1 MKALITA
8 AVLAALAAGASA
20 CDQRPEPQ
28 GETTGAAMPDTT
40 QPTPV
45 PGPAQTAAPD
55 AGDTGVVPADGS
67 PAPVQPTPPEVSPA
81 SGAAPQ
87 K

>member
-1 MKALITA
+1 MKTLI
-8 AVLAALAAGASA
+8 LAAAMAAFALAA

-28 GETTGAAMPDTT
+28 GETTGAAMPDTS

-67 PAPVQPTPPEVSPA
+67 APPMQPSPPPETPPPA
-81 SGAAPQ
+81 

>member
-1 MKALITA
+1 MKTPLIVTA
-8 AVLAALAAGASA
+8 CGLLLLGVAA

-28 GETTGAAMPDTT
+28 GETTGAAMPDTS
-40 QPTPV
+40 QATPV
-45 PGPAQTAAPD
+45 PGPVETAAPD

-67 PAPVQPTPPEVSPA
+67 PPPVQPTPPAVPA
-81 SGAAPQ
+81 PA

>member
-1 MKALITA
+1 MKLSLIVAGLSALTLTA
-8 AVLAALAAGASA
+8 A
-20 CDQRPEPQ
+20 CDSRPEPT
-28 GETTGAAMPDTT
+28 GETTGSAMPDTS

-45 PGPAQTAAPD
+45 PGPAEIGAPD

-67 PAPVQPTPPEVSPA
+67 PAPTQPAPPLQQQQTPPPA
-81 SGAAPQ
+81 

>member
-1 MKALITA
+1 MKSMIFAGAA
-8 AVLAALAAGASA
+8 AVLALAA
-20 CDQRPEPQ
+20 CDKRPEPH
-28 GETTGAAMPDTT
+28 GETTGAAMPDTS

-67 PAPVQPTPPEVSPA
+67 QPPMQSSPPPEK
-81 SGAAPQ
+81 APPT

>member
-1 MKALITA
+1 MKLSLIVA
-8 AVLAALAAGASA
+8 SVAALALTAA
-20 CDQRPEPQ
+20 CDQRPEPT
-28 GETTGAAMPDTT
+28 GETTGAAMPDTS

-45 PGPAQTAAPD
+45 PGPAKTGAPD

-67 PAPVQPTPPEVSPA
+67 PAPIQPPPPAEQSPP
-81 SGAAPQ
+81 APPA

>member
-1 MKALITA
+1 MKPLILTA
-8 AVLAALAAGASA
+8 ALAALALTA

-28 GETTGAAMPDTT
+28 GETTGAAMPDTS

-67 PAPVQPTPPEVSPA
+67 APPMQPTPPPA
-81 SGAAPQ
+81 

>member
-1 MKALITA
+1 MRTVILA
-8 AVLAALAAGASA
+8 AALAALAVAA
-20 CDQRPEPQ
+20 CDRRPEPQ
-28 GETTGAAMPDTT
+28 GETTGAAMPDTS

-45 PGPAQTAAPD
+45 PGPAETAAPD

-67 PAPVQPTPPEVSPA
+67 PPPVQPSPPPKEEP
-81 SGAAPQ
+81 PP

>member
-1 MKALITA
+1 MKLSLIAASVASLALTA
-8 AVLAALAAGASA
+8 A
-20 CDQRPEPQ
+20 CDQRPEPT
-28 GETTGAAMPDTT
+28 GEKTGAAMPDTS

-45 PGPAQTAAPD
+45 PGPAKIGAPD

-67 PAPVQPTPPEVSPA
+67 QAPMQATPPAEQPPPAP
-81 SGAAPQ
+81 AA

>member
-1 MKALITA
+1 MRILMTA
-8 AVLAALAAGASA
+8 AVMVALSVAGSA

-28 GETTGAAMPDTT
+28 GETTGAAMPDTN
-40 QPTPV
+40 QGAPV
-45 PGPAQTAAPD
+45 QGPVQTAAPD

-67 PAPVQPTPPEVSPA
+67 PPPVQPSPA
-81 SGAAPQ
+81 APETAAPPA

>member
-1 MKALITA
+1 MKLSLIVA
-8 AVLAALAAGASA
+8 SMAALAVTAA
-20 CDQRPEPQ
+20 CDRRPEPT
-28 GETTGAAMPDTT
+28 GETTGAAMPDTS

-45 PGPAQTAAPD
+45 PGPSQIGAPD

-67 PAPVQPTPPEVSPA
+67 PAPVQPPPAEPA
-81 SGAAPQ
+81 PPPA

>member
-1 MKALITA
+1 MKSSLF
-8 AVLAALAAGASA
+8 AAGLVTLALVAA

-28 GETTGAAMPDTT
+28 GEITGAAMPDTS

-45 PGPAQTAAPD
+45 EGPRQTAAPD
-55 AGDTGVVPADGS
+55 AGDTGVVPGESA
-67 PAPVQPTPPEVSPA
+67 PAPA
-81 SGAAPQ
+81 